1 MTRAMSKRLKIKSIQ
16 GALDITSN
24 CKWGFKGYEDHGLE
38 HFWRIV
44 IRKLVYIFGL
54 WVFF

>member
-38 HFWRIV
+38 HFWRI
-44 IRKLVYIFGL
+44 
-54 WVFF
+54 